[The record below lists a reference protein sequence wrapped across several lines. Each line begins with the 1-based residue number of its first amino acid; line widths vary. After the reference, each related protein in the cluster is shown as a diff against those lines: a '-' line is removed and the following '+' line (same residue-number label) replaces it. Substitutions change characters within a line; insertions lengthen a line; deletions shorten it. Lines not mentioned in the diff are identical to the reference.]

1 MKAYQSLIKEALAQG
16 FSIDVY
22 SEEGLEVENSTS
34 YDEVNEMVEALD
46 DLPGLRFHDSDR
58 CYRGSATVNLFV
70 DDDETVMDH
79 SMNYTK
85 PHCSPENSDKW
96 IEDWFNRVVMA

>member
-22 SEEGLEVENSTS
+22 SEEGLEVDNSTS

-46 DLPGLRFHDSDR
+46 DLPVLRFYDSDR

-79 SMNYTK
+79 SMNHTAASANPK
-85 PHCSPENSDKW
+85 NSDRW
-96 IEDWFNRVVMA
+96 IQDWWDKTIN

>member
-1 MKAYQSLIKEALAQG
+1 MKAYQSLIKEALSQG

-22 SEEGLEVENSTS
+22 SEEGQEVDNSKS
-34 YDEVNEMVEALD
+34 YDEVNDMVEALD
-46 DLPGLRFHDSDR
+46 DLPVLRFYDDDR

-79 SMNYTK
+79 SMNYTVASVNPK
-85 PHCSPENSDKW
+85 NSDRW
-96 IEDWFNRVVMA
+96 IQDWWDRTIK